1 MTVGDAEDARVV
13 IIIIMTVGD
22 AEDAMMMT
30 VMMTMMSDGYDEDL
44 YLYLFHI
51 RFKSPVR
58 PDWRCRGCVV
68 IIIMMTVG
76 DAEDAR

>member
-1 MTVGDAEDARVV
+1 MMV
-13 IIIIMTVGD
+13 IID
-22 AEDAMMMT
+22 DDDD
-30 VMMTMMSDGYDEDL
+30 DGHDEDP
-44 YLYLFHI
+44 YLFHI

-68 IIIMMTVG
+68 IIIITTVG